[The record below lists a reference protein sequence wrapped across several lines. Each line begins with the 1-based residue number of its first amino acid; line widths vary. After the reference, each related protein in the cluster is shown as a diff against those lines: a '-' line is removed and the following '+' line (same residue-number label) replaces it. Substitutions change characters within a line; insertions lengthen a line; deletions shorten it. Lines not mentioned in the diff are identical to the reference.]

1 MFSIGNSR
9 GVSNQVT
16 THGIRAMMISML
28 VSAGFSDAAVV
39 LRTRLRDTTSLQ
51 SYHNLMVRNGE
62 EQLKAVLADI
72 NKRQL
77 ESEPSTL
84 VCTHKSG
91 TIPQRGEDGKN
102 DGILG
107 ECSPSSAK
115 RICMVGDAET
125 RERSFEVFGRNL
137 QATNCTSNV
146 TVNNIE
152 RYS

>member
-1 MFSIGNSR
+1 
-9 GVSNQVT
+9 
-16 THGIRAMMISML
+16 
-28 VSAGFSDAAVV
+28 
-39 LRTRLRDTTSLQ
+39 
-51 SYHNLMVRNGE
+51 MVRNGE
-62 EQLKAVLADI
+62 EQLKAVFADR

-84 VCTHKSG
+84 VRTCESG
-91 TIPQRGEDGKN
+91 TIPQRGEVGKN

-115 RICMVGDAET
+115 RICMVRDAET
-125 RERSFEVFGRNL
+125 RERSCEVFGRNL
-137 QATNCTSNV
+137 QATNCTNNA